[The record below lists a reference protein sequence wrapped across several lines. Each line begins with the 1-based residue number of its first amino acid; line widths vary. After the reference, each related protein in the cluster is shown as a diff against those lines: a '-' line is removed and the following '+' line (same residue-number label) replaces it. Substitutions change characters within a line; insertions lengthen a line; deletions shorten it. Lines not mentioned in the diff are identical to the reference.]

1 MDIMSDPRQNANRA
15 LERLTEQFVTDV
27 VNATDSELLAEA
39 KEEGRDL
46 EVEAAR
52 SRDILAKA
60 LASVGKQK
68 LAAARSAL
76 DARSKSASYTTRQLS
91 PQQARTVLENALR
104 DAPETATKLTL
115 AARKGQGLSDADV
128 YGMLEDLADLG
139 ILPSGGTD
147 EK

>member
-1 MDIMSDPRQNANRA
+1 MGIMSNSRQNANQS
-15 LERLTEQFVTDV
+15 LERLTEQFVADV
-27 VNATDSELLAEA
+27 LTATDSELLAEA

-46 EVEAAR
+46 AAETAHGR
-52 SRDILAKA
+52 GILAKA
-60 LASVGKQK
+60 LAAAGKRK
-68 LAAARSAL
+68 LVAARAAL
-76 DARSKSASYTTRQLS
+76 DARSKSASYSTQRLS
-91 PQQARTVLENALR
+91 PEQARAILEKALR

-139 ILPSGGTD
+139 ILPSSSTE

>member
-1 MDIMSDPRQNANRA
+1 MSDPRQNAHRA

>member
-1 MDIMSDPRQNANRA
+1 MSDPRQNANRA

>member
-1 MDIMSDPRQNANRA
+1 MGIMSNSRQNANHA
-15 LERLTEQFVTDV
+15 LERLTEQFVADV
-27 VNATDSELLAEA
+27 LKATDSELLAEA

-46 EVEAAR
+46 AAEAIHGR
-52 SRDILAKA
+52 EILARA
-60 LASVGKQK
+60 LASAGRRK
-68 LAAARSAL
+68 LAAARAAL
-76 DARSKSASYTTRQLS
+76 DARSKPASHSTQRLS
-91 PQQARTVLENALR
+91 PEQARTVLEKALR

-139 ILPSGGTD
+139 ILPSSSTE